1 MWCWQLLSKS
11 NLHIWTLWTFRYV
24 CKGKFSELNWF
35 KFVLFCN
42 RGDIILYHGGL
53 RSRELCQAPMLLV
66 FLTPR
71 QALSSHPRQCF
82 CASLKLLFFM
92 IFVGVHEF
100 SSRLTT
106 FSSCRC
112 RGSNRWPL
120 GYRSNAPPVHHGGL
134 PTDITYT
141 SYLWFTY
148 ILWVLSVN
156 KNFIYHPQL
165 FLTVLKCP
173 IIAGAI

>member
-1 MWCWQLLSKS
+1 MPNNFLSEFQNFFREIDHIRILEEFRKNS
-11 NLHIWTLWTFRYV
+11 EGKAADLPQFCQSPSLVPFLHTF
-24 CKGKFSELNWF
+24 F
-35 KFVLFCN
+35 LFCN
-42 RGDIILYHGGL
+42 RGDTIQYHGGL

-106 FSSCRC
+106 FSSCRR
-112 RGSNRWPL
+112 RGSNR
-120 GYRSNAPPVHHGGL
+120 
-134 PTDITYT
+134 
-141 SYLWFTY
+141 
-148 ILWVLSVN
+148 
-156 KNFIYHPQL
+156 
-165 FLTVLKCP
+165 
-173 IIAGAI
+173 

>member
-1 MWCWQLLSKS
+1 MIRWNKKLS
-11 NLHIWTLWTFRYV
+11 WYV
-24 CKGKFSELNWF
+24 CRKANILYLNPLPTISYSILSHLMKFYSVWSKW
-35 KFVLFCN
+35 KFVFTTLINLVLFCN
-42 RGDIILYHGGL
+42 RGDTIQYHGGL

-106 FSSCRC
+106 FSSCRR

-120 GYRSNAPPVHHGGL
+120 DHKSNAPPLHHGGL
-134 PTDITYT
+134 PT
-141 SYLWFTY
+141 S
-148 ILWVLSVN
+148 ILIFRSSINLNLSR
-156 KNFIYHPQL
+156 K
-165 FLTVLKCP
+165 
-173 IIAGAI
+173 